1 MSPQEIQAI
10 IREAEED
17 CDAVQLRYASAFTNA
32 GLSDEFV
39 ATLADRIH
47 ERLEAEL
54 LAHETRRLRDILEIG
69 GEGGTE

>member
-1 MSPQEIQAI
+1 MSPQEIQQI

-17 CDAVQLRYASAFTNA
+17 CEQPYDRL
-32 GLSDEFV
+32 GEEFI

-54 LAHETRRLRDILEIG
+54 LAHETRRLREILEIG